1 MPNKDEIQTAQHKRI
16 YVQWGGAKPGQA
28 VRYAGEDGQ
37 YMVLEGV
44 SNPESG
50 GTDPIWAPDPDN
62 IKRYK
67 LVGTSAS
74 PPEMPTAT
82 LLLREK
88 HGVLPK
94 QLTYIGCPFNIYEVS
109 GQCKNLGDFLHGW
122 TDYVQVYSGAVIGGK
137 DLGSRTA
144 WDSDDAIEDS
154 LELTL
159 TDIYPVGVLNFGIAA
174 GSQIDLE
181 VVDVVYQ
188 STVECG
194 DCGPYREPND
204 RIYWLTVSSEG
215 SPGLP
220 AELIYTTD
228 GGATFGQ
235 MNIDGMDGATS
246 PVGLDIVGDYLVV
259 IGGETTP
266 TYYYSKINDNSG
278 VPGTWT
284 SVTSGFD
291 ATNVPNDTYV
301 KSARNVFFACD
312 NGYIYKASSVTSG
325 VTAVA
330 SGSATAE
337 NLMRIDGDYDQ
348 TLVAGGANGA
358 LIMSD
363 DGGRIWAA
371 VPTSPAGTD
380 TIQALGV
387 KNKYEFW
394 IGTDAGEVHYTLD
407 GGNNWTQLTFAES
420 GNGQVYDIVW
430 LNSDVGF
437 ILYTDATPTAGILT
451 TWNGG
456 ADWLDTAEP
465 RILNWPTFTRAN
477 RIAYPHTHASI
488 AVNSVA
494 IAGLS
499 AGGTDGLALIGE
511 AVRE

>member
-1 MPNKDEIQTAQHKRI
+1 MATKDEIQTTQHKRI
-16 YVQWGGAKPGQA
+16 YVQWGGGKPGQD

-62 IKRYK
+62 IKKYK
-67 LVGTSAS
+67 LIGTSAS

-109 GQCKNLGDFLHGW
+109 GKCKNLGDFLHGW
-122 TDYVQVYSGAVIGGK
+122 SDYVQVYSGAIISGK

-159 TDIYPVGVLNFGIAA
+159 TDIYPVGPLNFGVAA

-181 VVDVVYQ
+181 VIDVVYQ

-194 DCGPYREPND
+194 DCGPYREPHH
-204 RIYWLTVSSEG
+204 RIYWLTKSSAG

-220 AELIYTTD
+220 AEVIYTTD
-228 GGATFGQ
+228 GGSTFGE
-235 MNIDGMDGATS
+235 MNIDGMSETEDPLGI
-246 PVGLDIVGDYLVV
+246 DIVGEYLIV
-259 IGGETTP
+259 IGGSVTP
-266 TYYYSKINDNSG
+266 TYYYSKINTDSG
-278 VPGTWT
+278 VPGAWT
-284 SVTSGFD
+284 AVTSGFT
-291 ATNVPNDTYV
+291 AGTAPNDTYV
-301 KSARNVFFACD
+301 KSTRNVFFASD
-312 NGYIYKASSVTSG
+312 GGYVYKATSITSG
-325 VTAVA
+325 VSVLEA
-330 SGSATAE
+330 GIATSE
-337 NLMRIDGDYDQ
+337 NLLRIDGDYDQ
-348 TLVAGGANGA
+348 TIVAGGENGA
-358 LIMSD
+358 LIISD
-363 DGGRIWAA
+363 DGGRIWAS
-371 VPTSPAGTD
+371 VPTSPTSD
-380 TIQALGV
+380 NIQALGV

-394 IGTDAGEVHYTLD
+394 VGTAAGEVFYTLD
-407 GGNNWTQLTFAES
+407 GGNNWTELIFAES
-420 GNGQVYDIVW
+420 GNGQIYDIVW

-437 ILYTDATPTAGILT
+437 ILYTDVTPTAKILT

-465 RILNWPTFTRAN
+465 RIINWPTFTRAN

-488 AVNSVA
+488 GANNVA

-499 AGGTDGLALIGE
+499 AGGTDGIALIGE
-511 AVRE
+511 ATRE